1 VRNALHNKRA
11 VKAGLESNVP
21 IWRLAEKRPYCLE
34 PFREEFP
41 MKWIMV
47 LMMLFSA
54 GAMAQTQWHPERKAP
69 VAQLTPVA
77 AKCDLSS
84 CQQNCYVQQS
94 QCKNDNGG
102 GCGSLAQICVQNCS
116 NECR

>member
-1 VRNALHNKRA
+1 
-11 VKAGLESNVP
+11 
-21 IWRLAEKRPYCLE
+21 
-34 PFREEFP
+34 

-54 GAMAQTQWHPERKAP
+54 GAMAQTQWQPERKAP
-69 VAQLTPVA
+69 VVQLTPVA

-94 QCKNDNGG
+94 QCKNDSGSA
-102 GCGSLAQICVQNCS
+102 CGSLAQICVQNCS
-116 NECR
+116 SQCR

>member
-1 VRNALHNKRA
+1 
-11 VKAGLESNVP
+11 
-21 IWRLAEKRPYCLE
+21 
-34 PFREEFP
+34 

-47 LMMLFSA
+47 FTLLLSFNA
-54 GAMAQTQWHPERKAP
+54 FAQTQWQPERKEQ
-69 VAQLTPVA
+69 VVQLTPVA
-77 AKCDLSS
+77 AKWDLSS

-116 NECR
+116 SQCK